1 MKKKR
6 IGKSLYFTLP
16 IIFVVILFI
25 SFSVHQESIYI
36 TEWSDT
42 ALKFFFITF
51 LGPIIFFGLGL
62 ADAEYDNRKRYN
74 KIIDYQELSQ
84 TPGYSDWNEF
94 YHDRRT
100 VDKAAKFRMS
110 DDEKLERID

>member
-36 TEWSDT
+36 TKWSDT

-51 LGPIIFFGLGL
+51 LGPTILFGIGL
-62 ADAEYDNRKRYN
+62 ADAEYDIRKRYN
-74 KIIDYQELSQ
+74 AILSYQEMANK
-84 TPGYSDWNEF
+84 PGYSDWNDF

-100 VDKAAKFRMS
+100 VAKPAKYRMS
-110 DDEKLERID
+110 DDGKLERID